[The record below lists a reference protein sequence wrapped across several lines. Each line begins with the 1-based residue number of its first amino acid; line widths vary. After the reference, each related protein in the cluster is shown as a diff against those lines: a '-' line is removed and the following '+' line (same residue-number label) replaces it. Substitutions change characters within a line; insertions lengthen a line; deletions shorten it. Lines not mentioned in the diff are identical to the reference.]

1 MADNKSKVD
10 NIHQQMPA
18 VFNTTVNQNWKAL
31 IEAIGEADQ
40 DTMDLIESVRQQF
53 FVKTASR
60 PYIDRLGTA
69 NLVQRPRF
77 VGMEDTSFR
86 KFIPIMSYQPK
97 QVKLVLDNLLDL
109 FFFKE
114 STTSFISSG
123 QVQPFSLQDG
133 WELEYNVDSTYT
145 ERISFKTG
153 EFTDIS
159 MATANEIVAA
169 INRQALY
176 SYAIAFENSLTKQTN
191 IKIFSKTIGSKG
203 SIEVTGGR
211 ADIGFQFEG
220 FNEEAGQG
228 VATQWQVTKVGD
240 TVSLAFTGVGGSPNI
255 DKLQVDD
262 VVIITRPGNSGSF
275 VITNVDPVTNTIQYT
290 NLFATPETF
299 TSDANNDVKFF
310 TPFKANIY
318 LKDRKAAVW
327 EVRPGEIV
335 VEIPPSPP
343 VVRRKRIGAAH
354 ISGLDSAVINTPDET
369 TLEVQDASSFPDSG
383 AFYFVPKN
391 EIQTYFPN
399 EMDTTSFIYNS
410 RLSSDKPVYRYA
422 SKSGNTLV
430 GIVPDLP
437 VLAGIGQRNLISA
450 DRDSNNII
458 TCTTATTHDYAVGQS
473 AIISGAVQGIGT
485 GISTNGAW
493 KILEILSPTQFTC
506 YSFSGSLGAKASTGG
521 TVRTER
527 VGLSN
532 TGSRVILST
541 AILQP
546 DRLGPYLWDVDADFV
561 LSSLTADLTSEIK
574 AGTTKRNVEV
584 TANDIPNSESR
595 IIFDFG
601 TEKQEGPVR
610 CFYKPNSTSLA
621 IDPSYVFKF
630 THNVGSGVTMIRR
643 RGGIQF
649 GGVGAE
655 YAGYLTD
662 PASARIVLQELMQ
675 EVKSVGI
682 FINFIIRYP
691 ALYYSTIDVYKS
703 GIDPDT
709 INQ

>member
-1 MADNKSKVD
+1 MANNRSKVD
-10 NIHQQMPA
+10 NLHRQMPA
-18 VFNTTVNQNWKAL
+18 VFNTEVNENWKAL
-31 IEAIGEADQ
+31 IEALGQADQ

-123 QVQPFSLQDG
+123 QVQPFLIQDG
-133 WELEYNVDSTYT
+133 WELEYNVDSTFT
-145 ERISFKTG
+145 ERISFKAN
-153 EFTDIS
+153 EFTNI
-159 MATANEIVAA
+159 AAAAANEIVAA
-169 INRQALY
+169 INRQAAY

-203 SIEVTGGR
+203 SIEITGGR
-211 ADIGFQFEG
+211 ADIALQFEG
-220 FNEEAGQG
+220 YNLEAGQG
-228 VATQWQVTKVGD
+228 VSTEWQVTKVGD
-240 TVSLAFTGVGGSPNI
+240 TVTLRYTGTGGSPNI

-262 VVIITRPGNSGSF
+262 IVIINRPGNAGSF
-275 VITNVDPVTNTIQYT
+275 VITRVDPVANTIQYV

-299 TSDANNDVKFF
+299 TGSAANDVKFF

-318 LKDRKAAVW
+318 LKDSKAAVW

-343 VVRRKRIGAAH
+343 VVRRKRVGSAH
-354 ISGLDSAVINTPDET
+354 INGFDSAVISTIDT
-369 TLEVQDASSFPDSG
+369 FTLEIQDASSFPDTG
-383 AFYFVPKN
+383 AFLFVPKN

-399 EMDTTSFIYNS
+399 EMDTTSFKYNG
-410 RLSSDKPVYRYA
+410 RLSSDKQVYRYA
-422 SKSGNTLV
+422 SKSGNTLQ
-430 GIVPDLP
+430 GITPELP

-458 TCTTATTHDYAVGQS
+458 TCTTATTHDYSVGES
-473 AIISGAVQGIGT
+473 AIISGAVQGVGS

-506 YSFSGSLGAKASTGG
+506 YSFSGSLGAKASTAG

-527 VGLSN
+527 VGLAD

-541 AILQP
+541 ATLQP
-546 DRLGPYLWDVDADFV
+546 RRLGPYLWDVNADFV
-561 LSSLTADLTSEIK
+561 LSSLTADLTTEIK
-574 AGTTKRNVEV
+574 AGTTKRNIEV
-584 TANDIPNSESR
+584 TVNDIPNTECK
-595 IIFDFG
+595 IMFDFG

-610 CFYKPNSTSLA
+610 CFYKPNTTSLA

-630 THNVGSGVTMIRR
+630 THDVTSAVTMIRR

-655 YAGYLTD
+655 YAGYITD

-682 FINFIIRYP
+682 FINFLIRYP
-691 ALYYSTIDVYKS
+691 ALYYGTIDVYKS

>member
-1 MADNKSKVD
+1 MANNKSRSD
-10 NIHQQMPA
+10 NLHQQMPA
-18 VFNTTVNQNWKAL
+18 VFNTKENPNWKAL

-40 DTMDLIESVRQQF
+40 DTIDLIESVRQQF

-97 QVKLVLDNLLDL
+97 QVKLVLDDLLDL

-123 QVQPFSLQDG
+123 QVQPFLIQDG
-133 WELEYNVDSTYT
+133 WELEYNVDSTFT
-145 ERISFKTG
+145 ERIAFKAN
-153 EFTDIS
+153 EFTNIAA
-159 MATANEIVAA
+159 ATANEIVAA
-169 INRQALY
+169 INRQAVY

-203 SIEVTGGR
+203 SIEITGGR
-211 ADIGFQFEG
+211 VDIAFQFEG
-220 FNEEAGQG
+220 FNLDAGQG
-228 VATQWQVTKVGD
+228 VATEWQVTKVGD
-240 TVSLAFTGVGGSPNI
+240 TVTLQYTGNGGSPNI

-262 VVIITRPGNSGSF
+262 VVIINRPGNIGPF
-275 VITNVDPVTNTIQYT
+275 VITKVDPVANTIQYV

-299 TSDANNDVKFF
+299 IGSAANDVKFF

-335 VEIPPSPP
+335 VEMPPSPP
-343 VVRRKRIGAAH
+343 VVRRKRVGSAH
-354 ISGLDSAVINTPDET
+354 INGFDSNVISTIDT
-369 TLEVQDASSFPDSG
+369 FTLEIQDASSFPDSG
-383 AFYFVPKN
+383 IFFFVPKN
-391 EIQTYFPN
+391 EIQTYFPVTL
-399 EMDTTSFIYNS
+399 DTNVFQYNS
-410 RLSSDKPVYRYA
+410 RMSSDKPTYRYT
-422 SKSGNTLV
+422 SKSGNILQ
-430 GIVPDLP
+430 GITPELP
-437 VLAGIGQRNLISA
+437 ALAGIGQRNLISA
-450 DRDSNNII
+450 NRDANNII
-458 TCTTATTHDYAVGQS
+458 TCTTATTHDYQVGES
-473 AIISGAVQGIGT
+473 AAIFGAIQGVGT
-485 GISTNGAW
+485 GIDTNGTW

-506 YSFSGSLGAKASTGG
+506 YSFSGPSGTRASTTGK
-521 TVRTER
+521 VRVER
-527 VGLSN
+527 AGLAD
-532 TGSRVILST
+532 TGSRVVLST
-541 AILQP
+541 ATLQP
-546 DRLGPYLWDVDADFV
+546 KRLGPYLWDVNADFV
-561 LSSLTADLTSEIK
+561 LSSLTADLTTEIK
-574 AGTTKRNVEV
+574 AGTTKRNIAV
-584 TANDIPNSESR
+584 TTNDIPNTECK
-595 IIFDFG
+595 IMFDFG

-630 THNVGSGVTMIRR
+630 THDVTSAVTMIRR

-655 YAGYLTD
+655 YAGYITD
-662 PASARIVLQELMQ
+662 PAAARIVLQELMQ

-682 FINFIIRYP
+682 FINFLIRYP
-691 ALYYSTIDVYKS
+691 ALYYGTIDVYKS